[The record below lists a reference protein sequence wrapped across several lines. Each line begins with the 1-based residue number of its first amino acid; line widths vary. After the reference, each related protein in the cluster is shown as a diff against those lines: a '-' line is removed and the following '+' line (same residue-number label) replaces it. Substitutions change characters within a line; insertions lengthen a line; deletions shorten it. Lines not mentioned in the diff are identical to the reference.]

1 VIRKKQSRDQTR
13 HGSGDLQKGVSV
25 ETITNAVNWL
35 NGVVWGT
42 PMLVLILG
50 VGLFLTLGLKLLT
63 ILKVPLGFKLLW
75 QGRIPGGEGDIT
87 PFNALMT
94 SLAATIGTGNIAG
107 VATAIFLG
115 GPGAIF
121 WMWMTALVGMATKFA
136 EAVLAVRFREEDERG
151 KHVGGPMYYIKNG
164 LGPKWNWMAVTFALF
179 AGVAGFGIGNMVQA
193 NSIANALNANF
204 AIPEWL
210 TGIILVVLV
219 GAVLLGGI
227 ERIASVAGKLV
238 PIMAIAYIGAGTLVL
253 ALNAGAIPGAF
264 ALIFKHAF
272 SPVAATG
279 GFAGAA
285 VWAAIRFGVARGVF
299 SNEAGLGS
307 APIAHAAAQTKG
319 PVSQGLVAMLG
330 TFIDTL
336 VVCSFTA
343 LAILVTGAWTSG
355 ETGAA
360 LTSRAFDLALPG
372 VGGYII
378 AAALAVFAFTTILGW
393 SYYCERS
400 LEYLFGIKIIMPFR
414 VVWSLAALV
423 GATLKLGFVWL
434 LADTLNALMA
444 IPNLIALALL
454 SPIVFK
460 ITKDFFETRGKSEDN
475 PF

>member
-1 VIRKKQSRDQTR
+1 MEAV
-13 HGSGDLQKGVSV
+13 
-25 ETITNAVNWL
+25 TNAVGWL
-35 NGVVWGT
+35 NGIVWGV

-50 VGLFLTLGLKLLT
+50 VGLYLTFGLRLLT
-63 ILKVPLGFKLLW
+63 IVKIPFGFDLLW
-75 QGRIPGGEGDIT
+75 KGRIPGTDSGIS

-121 WMWMTALVGMATKFA
+121 WMWMTALVGMATKYA
-136 EAVLAVRFREEDERG
+136 EAVLAVKFRETDERG

-164 LGPKWNWMAVTFALF
+164 LGDNWKWLAICFALF

-193 NSIANALNANF
+193 NSIANALSANF
-204 AIPEWL
+204 AIPEWV
-210 TGIILVVLV
+210 TGVVLVVLV

-227 ERIASVAGKLV
+227 ERISDIAGKLV
-238 PIMAIAYIGAGTLVL
+238 PFMAVAYIAAATIVL
-253 ALNAGAIPGAF
+253 ALNADAIPGAF
-264 ALIFKHAF
+264 GLIFTHAF
-272 SPVAATG
+272 TPSAATG

-307 APIAHAAAQTKG
+307 APIAHAAASTKG

-330 TFIDTL
+330 TFIDTII
-336 VVCSFTA
+336 VCTFTA
-343 LAILVTGAWTSG
+343 LAIIATGAWTSG

-360 LTSRAFDLALPG
+360 LTSHAFDLALPG
-372 VGGYII
+372 FGGYII
-378 AAALAVFAFTTILGW
+378 AIALTIFAFTTILGW

-400 LEYLFGIKIIMPFR
+400 LQYLFGVKVIMPFR
-414 VVWSLAALV
+414 AIWSLAALV

-454 SPIVFK
+454 SPLVFK
-460 ITKDFFETRGKSEDN
+460 ITKEFFDSRGKSEDN